1 MGPPAP
7 GRGSAGPPTPP
18 EGGGTP
24 YRVSACRPPLGPV
37 GGPPT
42 RPPPPLTAL
51 RRRGR
56 HSRALA
62 RHCSGTAACVR
73 RWGGAHRGRWQGGGG
88 RGGGGWAR
96 RLSTAP
102 AGRVGLC
109 RVAEGGGLK
118 APPRRAVVPS
128 RWGRQAA
135 TAAPLHTWSR
145 RGCPTVS
152 RLPPLPPRLILP
164 TLPPHDLRS
173 RPQTP
178 TDVLLS
184 THPVEP
190 RHARC
195 RPAILPSDD
204 VPSSSPPPPPPPP
217 RPLHPLPQHHFPHD
231 TTTWKVSSALPSPSA
246 LSPPPPP
253 APTSPSASFA
263 MAAVAMRVPRGVP
276 ALLQAVVDE
285 DELSSLLLLQLRRRG
300 ATARRA
306 ASTDAAEGV
315 VDATNATAAATAVD
329 ARTAVSGNSRSYD
342 GPCTHP
348 SRTPSS
354 RSRSGR
360 GRPCPFH
367 GAAAA
372 AATAVAPNGVVGC
385 KTHPRPHTASSSPY
399 GSSPASSESEDD
411 DDDEAVAA
419 ALRGDPGVAMDATGY
434 LTPRQLTR
442 LVKLSSARQANRD
455 RTVQAAE
462 SADARHRVRRH
473 FARRR
478 LAAGTAYGAPAGA
491 PTHMYRTMLEAN
503 HRRQQQYLERRTGG
517 GADGSDTSSGSG
529 GDGPGAG
536 GGAATVA
543 TAAAATPAA
552 ATSPATSGAA
562 SPPATAPRRQGA
574 AATER
579 LAKRLLPLVRRTNRA

>member
-1 MGPPAP
+1 MADEAGEV
-7 GRGSAGPPTPP
+7 GRG
-18 EGGGTP
+18 
-24 YRVSACRPPLGPV
+24 VF
-37 GGPPT
+37 
-42 RPPPPLTAL
+42 
-51 RRRGR
+51 
-56 HSRALA
+56 
-62 RHCSGTAACVR
+62 
-73 RWGGAHRGRWQGGGG
+73 
-88 RGGGGWAR
+88 
-96 RLSTAP
+96 
-102 AGRVGLC
+102 
-109 RVAEGGGLK
+109 
-118 APPRRAVVPS
+118 
-128 RWGRQAA
+128 
-135 TAAPLHTWSR
+135 
-145 RGCPTVS
+145 
-152 RLPPLPPRLILP
+152 PLPPRGAWGCAEWLRGVVLR
-164 TLPPHDLRS
+164 PPLVAPSCRLGGAVKQPPPPRYIRGRVVGVPPCPASPLCHPASSCLRS
-173 RPQTP
+173 RPTTCAPGRRRRPTCCCRHTP
-178 TDVLLS
+178 LS
-184 THPVEP
+184 RVT
-190 RHARC
+190 
-195 RPAILPSDD
+195 PAAALPSFRATTC
-204 VPSSSPPPPPPPP
+204 PHHPPPPPPPP